1 MSLQNRV
8 TPFGE
13 IEADPARGDLMGNR
27 GILHGDTKELGHRR
41 WAHDNWI
48 ICLTSFKGR
57 QRQIMT
63 PHRYTELFF
72 LDEAVAIAAGHRPCY
87 ECRRQDY
94 HEWAAAWQQ
103 ATGSDAPPR
112 AKEMDRALH
121 QERILRRARR
131 QQRWLGEL
139 SDLPDN
145 TFIHW
150 EGMPYLVLD
159 RHLLRWTHGGYT
171 EISPRPVQGKVIIL
185 TPPTSVA
192 TLANG
197 FTNLQSK
204 SIYDVNIKNFAES
217 HPISCVISSIPLSN

>member
-1 MSLQNRV
+1 MTLQNRV
-8 TPFGE
+8 NPFGE
-13 IEADPARGDLMGNR
+13 IEATPARGDFMGNR

-48 ICLTSFKGR
+48 ICLTSFRGR

-94 HEWAAAWQQ
+94 HAWAAAWQR
-103 ATGSDAPPR
+103 ATRSDAPPR
-112 AKEMDRALH
+112 AKEMDQALH
-121 QERILRRARR
+121 KERIIHLPQRQRCWRGALR
-131 QQRWLGEL
+131 
-139 SDLPDN
+139 DLPDG
-145 TFIHW
+145 TFISW
-150 EGMPYLVLD
+150 EGAPFLVFD
-159 RHLLRWTHGGYT
+159 QYLLRWTHCGYT
-171 EISPRPVQGKVIIL
+171 ETSPRPTQGEVTVL

-197 FTNLQSK
+197 FRPRLHKFSTKL
-204 SIYDVNIKNFAES
+204 NIR
-217 HPISCVISSIPLSN
+217 HRGQ

>member
-13 IEADPARGDLMGNR
+13 IEADPARGNFMGNR

-41 WAHDNWI
+41 WTHENWI
-48 ICLTSFKGR
+48 ICLTSFRGR

-94 HEWAAAWQQ
+94 HAWAAAWQQ

-121 QERILRRARR
+121 KERILPLAGR
-131 QQRWLGEL
+131 QQRWRSEL
-139 SDLPDN
+139 SDLPDG
-145 TFIHW
+145 TFIGW
-150 EGMPYLVLD
+150 EGTPYLVLG
-159 RHLLRWTHGGYT
+159 RHLFLWTHGGYT
-171 EISPRPVQGKVIIL
+171 ETSPRPAQGQVIIL

-197 FTNLQSK
+197 FRPRLH
-204 SIYDVNIKNFAES
+204 E
-217 HPISCVISSIPLSN
+217 SSIKLNI

>member
-13 IEADPARGDLMGNR
+13 IEADPARGDFMGNR
-27 GILHGDTKELGHRR
+27 GILHGDTKELGRRR

-48 ICLTSFKGR
+48 ICLTSFRGR
-57 QRQIMT
+57 RRQIMT

-94 HEWAAAWQQ
+94 HAWAAAWQQ

-121 QERILRRARR
+121 KERILRRARR
-131 QQRWLGEL
+131 QQRWRGEL
-139 SDLPDN
+139 SDLPDG
-145 TFIHW
+145 TFIDW
-150 EGMPYLVLD
+150 EGTPYLVLD
-159 RHLLRWTHGGYT
+159 RYLLRWTHGGYT
-171 EISPRPVQGKVIIL
+171 ETSPRSAQGKVIIL

-197 FTNLQSK
+197 FRPRLH
-204 SIYDVNIKNFAES
+204 E
-217 HPISCVISSIPLSN
+217 SSIKLNI

>member
-13 IEADPARGDLMGNR
+13 IEADPARGDFMGNR

-48 ICLTSFKGR
+48 ICLTSFRGR

-63 PHRYTELFF
+63 QHRYTELFF

-94 HEWAAAWQQ
+94 HAWVAAWQQ

-112 AKEMDRALH
+112 AEEMDRALH
-121 QERILRRARR
+121 KERILRRARR
-131 QQRWLGEL
+131 QQRWRGEL
-139 SDLPDN
+139 SDLPDG
-145 TFIHW
+145 TFIDW
-150 EGMPYLVLD
+150 EGTPYLVLD

-171 EISPRPVQGKVIIL
+171 ETSPRPAQGQVIIL

-197 FTNLQSK
+197 FQPRLH
-204 SIYDVNIKNFAES
+204 E
-217 HPISCVISSIPLSN
+217 SSIKLNI

>member
-13 IEADPARGDLMGNR
+13 IEADPARGDFMGNR
-27 GILHGDTKELGHRR
+27 GILHGDTTELGRRR

-48 ICLTSFKGR
+48 ICLTSFRGR
-57 QRQIMT
+57 RRQIMT

-94 HEWAAAWQQ
+94 HAWAAAWQQ

-121 QERILRRARR
+121 KERILRRARR
-131 QQRWLGEL
+131 QQRWRGEL
-139 SDLPDN
+139 SDLPDG
-145 TFIHW
+145 TFIDW
-150 EGMPYLVLD
+150 EGTPYLVLD

-171 EISPRPVQGKVIIL
+171 GATPRPTQGEVIVV

-197 FTNLQSK
+197 FRPRLHET
-204 SIYDVNIKNFAES
+204 SIKLNI
-217 HPISCVISSIPLSN
+217 

>member
-1 MSLQNRV
+1 MPLQNRV
-8 TPFGE
+8 TPFGD
-13 IEADPARGDLMGNR
+13 IEADPARGDFMGNR
-27 GILHGDTKELGHRR
+27 GILHGDTKELARRR

-48 ICLTSFKGR
+48 ICLTSFRGR

-94 HEWAAAWQQ
+94 HAWTAAWQQ
-103 ATGSDAPPR
+103 AMGSDAPPR

-121 QERILRRARR
+121 KERILRRARR
-131 QQRWLGEL
+131 QQRWRGEVR
-139 SDLPDN
+139 DLPDGA
-145 TFIHW
+145 FISW
-150 EGMPYLVLD
+150 EGTPHLVLD
-159 RHLLRWTHGGYT
+159 QHLLHWTHGGYIGT
-171 EISPRPVQGKVIIL
+171 TPRPAQGDVIVL

-197 FTNLQSK
+197 FRPRLH
-204 SIYDVNIKNFAES
+204 E
-217 HPISCVISSIPLSN
+217 SSIKLNI

>member
-41 WAHDNWI
+41 WTHDNWI
-48 ICLTSFKGR
+48 ICLTSFRGR

-94 HEWAAAWQQ
+94 HAWATAWQQ

-121 QERILRRARR
+121 KERILRLAGR
-131 QQRWLGEL
+131 QQRWRSEL
-139 SDLPDN
+139 SDLPDG
-145 TFIHW
+145 TFIGW
-150 EGMPYLVLD
+150 EGTPYLVLD
-159 RHLLRWTHGGYT
+159 RYLLRWTHGGYT
-171 EISPRPVQGKVIIL
+171 ETSPRPAQDKVIIL
-185 TPPTSVA
+185 TPPISVA

-197 FTNLQSK
+197 FQPRLH
-204 SIYDVNIKNFAES
+204 E
-217 HPISCVISSIPLSN
+217 SSIKLNI

>member
-13 IEADPARGDLMGNR
+13 IEADPARGDFMGNR

-48 ICLTSFKGR
+48 ICLTSFRGR

-63 PHRYTELFF
+63 QHRYTELFF

-94 HEWAAAWQQ
+94 HAWVAAWQQ

-112 AKEMDRALH
+112 AEEMDRALH
-121 QERILRRARR
+121 KERILHRARR
-131 QQRWLGEL
+131 QQHWRGEL
-139 SDLPDN
+139 SDLPDG
-145 TFIHW
+145 TFIGW
-150 EGMPYLVLD
+150 EGTPYLVLD
-159 RHLLRWTHGGYT
+159 RHLFLWTHGGYT
-171 EISPRPVQGKVIIL
+171 ETSPRPAQGQVIIL

-197 FTNLQSK
+197 FRPRLH
-204 SIYDVNIKNFAES
+204 E
-217 HPISCVISSIPLSN
+217 SSIKLNI